1 MIEFII
7 HSCEKR
13 KRVFLGLFKDD
24 VESGQS
30 RLYEV
35 FQLTEKFSVEDKAK
49 LIELLLGKQAG
60 LKVVL
65 DDNPLTQVIS
75 QIYLMDRNELSE
87 LLKAIAKRL
96 ASEGKQVV

>member
-1 MIEFII
+1 MF
-7 HSCEKR
+7 
-13 KRVFLGLFKDD
+13 VDD

-65 DDNPLTQVIS
+65 DERSSHITD
-75 QIYLMDRNELSE
+75 QINTMNRNELSE
-87 LLKAIAKRL
+87 ILKAIAERL
-96 ASEGKQVV
+96 ASEGK